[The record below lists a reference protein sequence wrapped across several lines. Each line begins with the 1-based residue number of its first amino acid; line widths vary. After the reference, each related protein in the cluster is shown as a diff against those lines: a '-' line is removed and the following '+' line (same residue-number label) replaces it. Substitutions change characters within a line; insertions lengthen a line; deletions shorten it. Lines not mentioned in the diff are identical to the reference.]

1 MITLKKLWFRYK
13 NLFLYQFAIGYN
25 AIINLLAIIV
35 FTRLMSAKD
44 LGIYF
49 YIIAIINFLSII
61 TAFGFQQGILRYNP
75 GRKSRKEKNLLFRY
89 ASFLSIVVTI
99 LFFLVLITSFMNLID
114 IEIKF
119 LILIYIGLI
128 VDSIYKI
135 TLSFYQAHKQVNEY
149 KVATIIA
156 SNFRWIFGFFLVY
169 FFEFNYLGLIAS
181 FILGEFICI
190 LIFTRNESS
199 IVGFKVNRFELSKI
213 KLYMQYGI
221 PLIGYSLITFFK
233 PLLIN
238 FWLKIN
244 EGEAAIGIFN
254 ANFIMGLN
262 VIGLLTTPLLL
273 YMQPILVEKFSQSQ
287 KHFFIQ
293 MNFFFRLFTFSSII
307 ILFAYI
313 IFQEKIIEIL
323 IGKDFRS
330 GGVLILF
337 GLFSAALN
345 GLILILIKPF
355 EMWKK
360 TGSIMNLNLLNF
372 GVFMFLGFIFHKY
385 FSLGGIAYSYIISN
399 LFTAIYLLFYFKNE
413 LKFDSLVKIDLIWLL
428 FSISVSVFVINYFE
442 LEYSFQILQIGG
454 GAFLL
459 IYLLINFKNLKKIW
473 MEQKRY

>member
-1 MITLKKLWFRYK
+1 M
-13 NLFLYQFAIGYN
+13 FLYQFAIGYN

-49 YIIAIINFLSII
+49 YLIAIINFLSII

-75 GRKSRKEKNLLFRY
+75 GRNSNKEKKLLFRY
-89 ASFLSIVVTI
+89 ATFLFFTVTI
-99 LFFLVLITSFMNLID
+99 LFFLLLIISAISLID

-128 VDSIYKI
+128 VDSIYKL
-135 TLSFYQAHKQVNEY
+135 TLSFYQAHKLVNEY
-149 KVATIIA
+149 KIATIIA
-156 SNFRWIFGFFLVY
+156 SNFRWVFGFFLIY
-169 FFEFNYLGLIAS
+169 FFGFDYLGLIAS

-190 LIFTRNESS
+190 LIFTRKEVS
-199 IVGFKVNRFELSKI
+199 IIEFKVNKFELSKI
-213 KLYMQYGI
+213 KLYLQYGI

-244 EGEAAIGIFN
+244 EGEAAIGVFN

-287 KHFFIQ
+287 NHFFNQ
-293 MNFFFRLFTFSSII
+293 MKYFFRLFTFSSII
-307 ILFAYI
+307 ILFTYI

-330 GGVLILF
+330 GGILILF
-337 GLFSAALN
+337 GIFSASLN

-360 TGSIMNLNLLNF
+360 TGSIMKLNLVSFALF
-372 GVFMFLGFIFHKY
+372 LFLGFSMHKY
-385 FSLGGIAYSYIISN
+385 FSLEGIAYAYILSN
-399 LFTAIYLLFYFKNE
+399 LFTAVYLLFLFNE
-413 LKFDSLVKIDLIWLL
+413 KLNLDNQIRIDLACLL
-428 FSISVSVFVINYFE
+428 VCISVSVFVIYFFKPE
-442 LEYSFQILQIGG
+442 QSFKILQIGG
-454 GAFLL
+454 GTTLI
-459 IYLLINFKNLKKIW
+459 IYLLINFKELKKLWIA
-473 MEQKRY
+473 QKRY